1 MSDASTDGG
10 EPDDLDPNDPDRLT
24 DYLRQMIEASRDA
37 IAFTDGMDR
46 TAFLADLRTQ
56 RAVVMSLM
64 IVGEAAARIVA
75 DYPKFASR
83 RPDIPWRSMRG
94 MRNRIAH
101 GYFEV
106 DLGVVWETVRT
117 ELPLLL
123 ARLKNDQG

>member
-1 MSDASTDGG
+1 MSDASAGG
-10 EPDDLDPNDPDRLT
+10 SESGGPDRLT
-24 DYLRQMIEASRDA
+24 EYLRQMIEGSRDSL
-37 IAFTDGMDR
+37 AFTDGMDR
-46 TAFLADLRTQ
+46 AAFLTDLRTQ

-64 IVGEAAARIVA
+64 IVGEAATRIVA
-75 DYPKFASR
+75 DFPEFASSR
-83 RPDIPWRSMRG
+83 SSIPWRSMRG

-123 ARLKNDQG
+123 ARLENDQS